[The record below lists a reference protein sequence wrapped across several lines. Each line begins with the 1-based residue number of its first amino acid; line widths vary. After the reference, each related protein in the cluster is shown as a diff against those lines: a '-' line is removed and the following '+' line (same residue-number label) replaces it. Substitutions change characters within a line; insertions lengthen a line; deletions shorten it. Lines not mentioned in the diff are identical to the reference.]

1 MPQSEVKIKPRTVK
15 AGSVNEPAVV
25 SEPDPVVAPEAPKIK
40 RVCGNCEAWRPNGSN
55 PVFGQCL
62 LSAKSMQA
70 PMMTTDLT
78 SCTHWKLADLQKL
91 SSRADGHPE

>member
-1 MPQSEVKIKPRTVK
+1 MSQSEVKIKPRTVK
-15 AGSVNEPAVV
+15 AVSINEPAVV
-25 SEPDPVVAPEAPKIK
+25 SEPDSPVAPEPPKIMK
-40 RVCGNCEAWRPNGSN
+40 VCGTCKEWRPNGSN

-78 SCTHWKLADLQKL
+78 SC
-91 SSRADGHPE
+91 RAWNPLGQ

>member
-1 MPQSEVKIKPRTVK
+1 MARAISKSSYPLNPSAAIVPEATKIP
-15 AGSVNEPAVV
+15 EPAT
-25 SEPDPVVAPEAPKIK
+25 APEPPKVMK
-40 RVCGNCEAWRPNGSN
+40 VCGTCKEWRPNGSN

-78 SCTHWKLADLQKL
+78 SC
-91 SSRADGHPE
+91 RAWNPLGQ

>member
-1 MPQSEVKIKPRTVK
+1 MTRAATKSSTTPIVLGKVTTTPIVTEPEPPR
-15 AGSVNEPAVV
+15 
-25 SEPDPVVAPEAPKIK
+25 IMQ
-40 RVCGNCEAWRPNGSN
+40 VCGTCKEWRPNGSN

-78 SCTHWKLADLQKL
+78 SC
-91 SSRADGHPE
+91 RAWNPFGQ

>member
-1 MPQSEVKIKPRTVK
+1 MARSAKAPKTDDVILEMDVKD
-15 AGSVNEPAVV
+15 VV
-25 SEPDPVVAPEAPKIK
+25 TAPEPPKIMK
-40 RVCGNCEAWRPNGSN
+40 VCGTCKEWRPNGSN

-78 SCTHWKLADLQKL
+78 SC
-91 SSRADGHPE
+91 RAWNPSGQ